1 MSNEEDTSS
10 EPRDDT
16 SLDTDNQV
24 TRDAK
29 WRSEIDRI
37 AAEAIRNYE
46 ALVEQ
51 AAKACPPSPPP
62 SASFLAREHLGRP
75 WCTAWRRFEAD
86 MLQIG
91 LRIHEAETPDGH
103 GGPAVAVPRAVFPA
117 VVRATTVKLES
128 HEVDDLIVAYPATL
142 RV

>member
-1 MSNEEDTSS
+1 MSNDEDTSS

-51 AAKACPPSPPP
+51 AAKACPPSPPRR
-62 SASFLAREHLGRP
+62 RE
-75 WCTAWRRFEAD
+75 WR
-86 MLQIG
+86 
-91 LRIHEAETPDGH
+91 TW
-103 GGPAVAVPRAVFPA
+103 PRR
-117 VVRATTVKLES
+117 VRARQSKRGRARAPPRNRSRQATV
-128 HEVDDLIVAYPATL
+128 VG
-142 RV
+142 RC